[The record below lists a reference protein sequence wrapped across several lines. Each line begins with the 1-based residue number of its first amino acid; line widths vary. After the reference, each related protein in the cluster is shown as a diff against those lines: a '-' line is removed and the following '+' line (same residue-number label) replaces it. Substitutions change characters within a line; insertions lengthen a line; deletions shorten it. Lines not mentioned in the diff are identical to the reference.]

1 MRHARRILIV
11 LMLLTLVSA
20 AWAKRRDPLTETEAD
35 QLREAALEPQ
45 KRLMLLIKF
54 TSARLDAIEQLRA
67 DPKEADG
74 RGAKIHDLLEDFTA
88 LLDELNDNLDQ
99 YQGRPLD
106 KDERTDFRKG
116 LKAVISA
123 GDQFDVKL
131 KTLRAEAQS
140 SPQTRKELPD
150 FQFVLQ
156 DAQEALKSTLDM
168 AKEYL
173 SDKDADPP
181 KKKP

>member
-1 MRHARRILIV
+1 MRHARRTLIV
-11 LMLLTLVSA
+11 LILLTLVSA

-106 KDERTDFRKG
+106 KDDKTDFRKG
-116 LKAVISA
+116 IKAVMA
-123 GDQFDVKL
+123 ACDQFDIKL
-131 KTLRAEAQS
+131 KNLRAEAQS
-140 SPQTRKELPD
+140 NPQTRKELPD

-156 DAQEALKSTLDM
+156 DAQDALQSSLDV
-168 AKEYL
+168 AKEYFNT
-173 SDKDADPP
+173 KDADAP